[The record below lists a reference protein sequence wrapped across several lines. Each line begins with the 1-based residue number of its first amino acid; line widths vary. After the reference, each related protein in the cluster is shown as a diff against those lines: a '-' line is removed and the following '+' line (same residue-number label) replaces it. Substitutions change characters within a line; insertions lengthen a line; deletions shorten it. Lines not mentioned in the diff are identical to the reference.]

1 MPLSYSVS
9 AYDNKGGE
17 FICTLLRC
25 ITMWKSLLI
34 ALCVL
39 EGLVVSSEVFALQP
53 FVTTDADVVEPNLV
67 EIELGVFG
75 LHEQKHPGHDE
86 IT

>member
-1 MPLSYSVS
+1 
-9 AYDNKGGE
+9 
-17 FICTLLRC
+17 
-25 ITMWKSLLI
+25 MWKSLLI
-34 ALCVL
+34 ALYVL
-39 EGLVVSSEVFALQP
+39 EGLVVSSEVFALRP